1 MVMWL
6 ARFIC
11 VKRGEVSRCG
21 IFFSFFFWIRASVVR
36 GEYLQLYVVSF
47 LRMIESL
54 IKGLHVRTLL
64 NQLSHVKTQADA
76 PMILCAGS

>member
-1 MVMWL
+1 
-6 ARFIC
+6 
-11 VKRGEVSRCG
+11 
-21 IFFSFFFWIRASVVR
+21 
-36 GEYLQLYVVSF
+36 
-47 LRMIESL
+47 MIESL